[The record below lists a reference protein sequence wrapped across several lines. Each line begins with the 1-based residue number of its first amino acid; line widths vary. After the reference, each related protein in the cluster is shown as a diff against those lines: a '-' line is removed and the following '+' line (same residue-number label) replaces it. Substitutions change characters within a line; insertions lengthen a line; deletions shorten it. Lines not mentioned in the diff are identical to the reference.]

1 MNVDTKDMTKP
12 VIIKAS
18 GKVQGIKGLYQNP
31 SSKRMYIRFSFH
43 GVDRQMTVY
52 PKNMTFSEL
61 QRTAAKA
68 MTELKKTVKSQVPD
82 TVSTKPQAI
91 SVIEY
96 GIKKLPEEISKHWGC
111 KGTSQKYIAELLK
124 VTAGLSICESKRQT
138 DIAEVD
144 RYNKAKAAEI
154 VMASDLTQCQ
164 KFKRYYGIR
173 QCFDTM
179 IQLQLHRGVN
189 PIIEIP
195 RPIYVQGRKTAVLT
209 LEMSARVLVGIRT
222 AKIEKTN
229 RLELELFF
237 RLCVETGQRPK
248 DIYMFDATKI
258 SEGHYP
264 FRSHKTRR
272 EQRVLHVLSN
282 GALQLISEIII
293 ERNGV
298 AVYEQSWPN
307 KHGTD
312 EVFQSFWSA
321 KFDHI
326 SKSINKTIHSVV
338 GEGVSLYAAKHF
350 FITEIFKRTGS
361 EFWAEVFTHEGKNVN
376 QRNYLHPEQA
386 KADEIIS
393 ALCRDFENEVTRIY
407 AGLDSLT
414 LTASTRDM

>member
-1 MNVDTKDMTKP
+1 MNMDTKDMTKP
-12 VIIKAS
+12 VIIKPS

-31 SSKRMYIRFSFH
+31 SSKRMYIRYSFH
-43 GVDRQMTVY
+43 GIDRQQTIY

-61 QRTAAKA
+61 QRTASKA

-82 TVSTKPQAI
+82 TVSVKPQAV

-96 GIKKLPEEISKHWGC
+96 GIKKLPQEISKHWGC

-124 VTAGLSICESKRQT
+124 VTAGLSICDSKRQS

-144 RYNKAKAAEI
+144 RHNKTRAAEI
-154 VMASDLTQCQ
+154 IQEKGLTQCQ

-179 IQLQLHRGVN
+179 ITLQLHRGVN

-195 RPIYVQGRKTAVLT
+195 RPIYIQGRKTAVLDFDT
-209 LEMSARVLVGIRT
+209 SAKVILAIRQSRY
-222 AKIEKTN
+222 APVK

-258 SEGHYP
+258 SEGHYS

-272 EQRVLHVLSN
+272 EQRVRHLLSDSVLR
-282 GALQLISEIII
+282 LISEIILA
-293 ERNGV
+293 RSG
-298 AVYEQSWPN
+298 AASYEQIWEN
-307 KHGTD
+307 KHGVD
-312 EVFQSFWSA
+312 ETFQAFWHAPFGSFSR
-321 KFDHI
+321 DL
-326 SKSINKTIHSVV
+326 NKLVHAIA
-338 GEGVSLYAAKHF
+338 GNDVSLYAAKHF
-350 FITEIFKRTGS
+350 FITEMFRRTGS

-376 QRNYLHPEQA
+376 QRNYLHPEQQ
-386 KADEIIS
+386 KADEILAEFCS
-393 ALCRDFENEVTRIY
+393 DF
-407 AGLDSLT
+407 
-414 LTASTRDM
+414 DMAILNA